1 VHVRDQGTVISADG
15 EAMAIAVEPA
25 TTVKTLRLTRPFVR
39 STVESTAVAGLFLSA
54 AGLWLLVIPI
64 ELLGLVA

>member
-1 VHVRDQGTVISADG
+1 
-15 EAMAIAVEPA
+15 MAIAVEP

-39 STVESTAVAGLFLSA
+39 STVESTTVACLFLSA

-64 ELLGLVA
+64 ELLGLIA